1 METRKSIYL
10 YFIVLISMIDRAQEK
25 LILSQFRDNKVVILH
40 GPRQTG
46 KTTLAKKI
54 ASESGKPFMVWN
66 CDEVDMQIAITN
78 ANSTTLKNMIS
89 HFKLIIIDEAQRIEN
104 IGLTLK
110 IIYDTIPG
118 VKIIATGSSSFEL
131 ADKINEPLTGRKWEY
146 NILPISFGEMVNHTD
161 WLSEK
166 RKLQER
172 MIYGYYPEIV
182 NNPNE
187 SRDILQSLVGSAWY
201 KDILTW
207 KNIKYPDRLGILV
220 RALAFQMGQQVSYN
234 ELAQTVKVDKET
246 IERYIDLL
254 EKAYIVYRLNSY
266 SGNLRNELKKSRKV
280 YFYDNG
286 LRNAVI
292 SDFKPLELRTD
303 VGALWENWL
312 MTERL
317 KYIQKNKIYCN
328 RYFWRTDAQQEI
340 DYIEERDGQLFAFE
354 YKWSVKG
361 KALISKTFTNNYKNS
376 VGKVITPDNM
386 EEFILN

>member
-1 METRKSIYL
+1 
-10 YFIVLISMIDRAQEK
+10 MIARSQES
-25 LILSQFRDNKVVILH
+25 LILSQIKDNKVVILH

-54 ASESGKPFMVWN
+54 AADAGKPFTIWN
-66 CDEVDMQIAITN
+66 CDEVDLQITLTN
-78 ANSTTLKNMIS
+78 ANSLTLQNMIGNY
-89 HFKLIIIDEAQRIEN
+89 KMIIVDEAQRIEN

-110 IIYDTIPG
+110 IIHDTIPD

-131 ADKINEPLTGRKWEY
+131 ANKINEPLTGRKWEY
-146 NILPISFGEMVNHTD
+146 NILPISFEEMVLHTD
-161 WLSEK
+161 WLTEK
-166 RKLQER
+166 RQLHER
-172 MIYGYYPEIV
+172 LIYGYYPEVI
-182 NNPNE
+182 NKPNE
-187 SRDILQSLVGSAWY
+187 RRDILQSLASSALY

-220 RALAFQMGQQVSYN
+220 RALAFQLGQQVTYN
-234 ELAQTVKVDKET
+234 ELAQTVQVDKET

-254 EKAYIVYRLNSY
+254 EKAYIVYRLYSY
-266 SGNLRNELKKSRKV
+266 SGNLRNELKKSRKI

-292 SDFKPLELRTD
+292 NDFKPLDLRND

-312 MTERL
+312 MAERL

-328 RYFWRTDAQQEI
+328 RFFWRTDSQQEI
-340 DYIEERDGQLFAFE
+340 DYIEERDGRLFAFE
-354 YKWSVKG
+354 FKWNT
-361 KALISKTFTNNYKNS
+361 KAKATINKTFINHYPNA

>member
-131 ADKINEPLTGRKWEY
+131 ADKINEPLTGRK
-146 NILPISFGEMVNHTD
+146 M
-161 WLSEK
+161 
-166 RKLQER
+166 
-172 MIYGYYPEIV
+172 
-182 NNPNE
+182 
-187 SRDILQSLVGSAWY
+187 
-201 KDILTW
+201 
-207 KNIKYPDRLGILV
+207 GI
-220 RALAFQMGQQVSYN
+220 
-234 ELAQTVKVDKET
+234 
-246 IERYIDLL
+246 
-254 EKAYIVYRLNSY
+254 
-266 SGNLRNELKKSRKV
+266 
-280 YFYDNG
+280 
-286 LRNAVI
+286 
-292 SDFKPLELRTD
+292 
-303 VGALWENWL
+303 
-312 MTERL
+312 
-317 KYIQKNKIYCN
+317 
-328 RYFWRTDAQQEI
+328 
-340 DYIEERDGQLFAFE
+340 
-354 YKWSVKG
+354 
-361 KALISKTFTNNYKNS
+361 
-376 VGKVITPDNM
+376 
-386 EEFILN
+386 